1 MKTFSQFILKA
12 NEILESRGQDLRN
25 KHGLNP
31 GEVTARLA
39 KRSYRKIEDDET
51 IPDNELDKPY
61 QNLYHRASK
70 RAQGKP
76 NVEWGIRS
84 RGGGAGGG
92 SERDRG
98 NIPKP
103 ERLQQW
109 VDGKRTSPNM
119 TADERKRAHRR

>member
-1 MKTFSQFILKA
+1 MNFKQFLAKA
-12 NEILESRGQDLRN
+12 NTILESQGQDLRN
-25 KHGLNP
+25 KHGLDP
-31 GEVTARLA
+31 GEVSARLA
-39 KRSYRKIEDDET
+39 KRSYKKIEDDET
-51 IPDNELDKPY
+51 TPDDPLDKPY
-61 QNLYHRASK
+61 QNLHDRASN

-76 NVEWGIRS
+76 NAEFGIRS
-84 RGGGAGGG
+84 RGGGAGSG